1 MHGPLTA
8 AMVGFQISMPDS
20 KVVMVGHSQ
29 NEPGQS
35 PVEPSG
41 SLRSA
46 PAQKARP
53 APVTMATQA
62 SVSSRKATQASSR
75 ARRMAPLTALR
86 ASGRL

>member
-53 APVTMATQA
+53 
-62 SVSSRKATQASSR
+62 
-75 ARRMAPLTALR
+75 RR
-86 ASGRL
+86 

>member
-35 PVEPSG
+35 PVEPSESFRSPCG
-41 SLRSA
+41 RPGRIASL
-46 PAQKARP
+46 
-53 APVTMATQA
+53 T
-62 SVSSRKATQASSR
+62 
-75 ARRMAPLTALR
+75 
-86 ASGRL
+86 